1 MSKIEI
7 TMDFRVLKALLEDN
21 NEVPELG
28 CCQGSFFDL
37 LE

>member
-1 MSKIEI
+1 MSKMEI
-7 TMDFRVLKALLEDN
+7 PMDFRVLKALLED